1 MSFNDEDVQILIDAR
16 EKLME
21 VLKNGQQALEI
32 VNKKV
37 EEAVLEELKGEKNGR

>member
-1 MSFNDEDVQILIDAR
+1 MPIDEKAAKILLDAR
-16 EKLME
+16 DKLVE

-37 EEAVLEELKGEKNGR
+37 REMKKEG